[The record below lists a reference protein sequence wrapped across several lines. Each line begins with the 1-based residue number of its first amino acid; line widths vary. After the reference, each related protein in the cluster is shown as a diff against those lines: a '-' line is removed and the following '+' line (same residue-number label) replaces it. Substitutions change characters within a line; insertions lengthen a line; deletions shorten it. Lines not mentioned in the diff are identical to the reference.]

1 MAWAHVYAFKYRDLC
16 IKALIYT
23 TYHPEPLG
31 KHLRFIFQL
40 DSDPKHT
47 ARAIM
52 NYLLQQEERVLQQM
66 VCLPLHQVSPHIS
79 IMESVWDTIIPHK
92 NSGKLSKMLGTSLM
106 PRKEKLSA
114 SVASTIGAVLTLW
127 DLTCCR
133 RHSQASCLLI
143 TGTHRNSLNYQNN
156 PNWIQHNWSINMCY
170 QHLLSFVWKFK
181 SRQQWFKSLPH
192 TSASWH
198 TVDKLSI

>member
-1 MAWAHVYAFKYRDLC
+1 MPDHQSHVLAEDQPLAGALVVKPLMAWAHVYAFKYRDLC

-52 NYLLQQEERVLQQM
+52 NYHLQQEERVLQQM
-66 VCLPLHQVSPHIS
+66 VRLPPLQVSPHIS

-114 SVASTIGAVLTLW
+114 SVASTIGAVLTL
-127 DLTCCR
+127 
-133 RHSQASCLLI
+133 
-143 TGTHRNSLNYQNN
+143 
-156 PNWIQHNWSINMCY
+156 
-170 QHLLSFVWKFK
+170 
-181 SRQQWFKSLPH
+181 
-192 TSASWH
+192 
-198 TVDKLSI
+198 